1 MKPCF
6 LSGVFLYPDP
16 YTLSYYLDIATFL
29 NKIFHIYLYMKSKYG
44 ILNMMII
51 FVIYDVSSSDFFL
64 LLLDTKT
71 CSFKEKMNCI
81 IVDDDKLS
89 CKLLEG
95 YVSKSSSLTL
105 IGIYSDSVL
114 ARNELSKR
122 HDIDLIFLDIRM
134 PEMDGFDFIGSL
146 EVPPNIIIVSSAE
159 EFALK
164 AFDFNVVD
172 YLLKPVSYSRFCK
185 AIDKTIRYFAR
196 KETPNT
202 GDEEIFIKKGS
213 SLVKLK
219 LKEIIFVEAL
229 ENYVTLNTKEERF
242 TIHFT
247 MKAIENQLPSGIFI
261 RVHRSFIINKS
272 MIQAIKENSLDLVVG
287 DTVKT
292 IPVGKSFRDFLLNDI
307 NVMAR

>member
-1 MKPCF
+1 
-6 LSGVFLYPDP
+6 
-16 YTLSYYLDIATFL
+16 
-29 NKIFHIYLYMKSKYG
+29 
-44 ILNMMII
+44 
-51 FVIYDVSSSDFFL
+51 
-64 LLLDTKT
+64 
-71 CSFKEKMNCI
+71 MNCI

-95 YVSKSSSLTL
+95 YVNKYTSLNLVGTFNDAV
-105 IGIYSDSVL
+105 S
-114 ARNELSKR
+114 ARNEMVSRK
-122 HDIDLIFLDIRM
+122 DIDLVILDILM

-146 EVPPNIIIVSSAE
+146 DHPPNIILVSGAE

-172 YLLKPVSYSRFCK
+172 YLLKPISYSRFCK
-185 AIDKTIRYFAR
+185 AIDKTIKYFSSPSR
-196 KETPNT
+196 EISSS

-219 LKEIIFVEAL
+219 IKEIVFVEAL
-229 ENYVTLNTKEERF
+229 ENYVTLNTNSDKF

-247 MKAIENQLPSGIFI
+247 MKAIESQLPSAVFI

-272 MIQAIKENSLDLVVG
+272 MIQSIKESSLDIIVG
-287 DTVKT
+287 HTVKN
-292 IPVGKSFRDFLLNDI
+292 IPVGKSFRDSLLNDI